1 MGRPPKLTAEMTQA
15 IVADIESGNYSETAA
30 QAAGISP
37 ATFCNWMKWGA
48 QEKEPYAAFF
58 EAVACAR
65 ARAEITLV
73 RKVVEGEKGESRGA
87 AFMLE
92 RTRPNKFAQ
101 RVHVKVQDELE
112 RMLDIAQGILSAADF
127 SRLCEAL
134 ASDGRE
140 EAAGAD
146 PGGEESRIH

>member
-1 MGRPPKLTAEMTQA
+1 MGRPTKLTPELTEQ
-15 IVADIESGNYSETAA
+15 IVADIEKGNYSETAA
-30 QAAGISP
+30 QAAGIDVS
-37 ATFCNWMKWGA
+37 TFCNWMKWGA
-48 QEKEPYAAFF
+48 AEKEPYSAFF
-58 EAVACAR
+58 EAVVCAR

-73 RKVVEGEKGESRGA
+73 DKLTTGKRGERGGA
-87 AFMLE
+87 AYLLE

-101 RVHVKVQDELE
+101 RINVKVQDELE

-140 EAAGAD
+140 ATAGAD
-146 PGGEESRIH
+146 PGEAESNVH